1 MQLWKLDK
9 KVCIRFTDEELKE
22 LDENAW
28 KAHKNRTAF
37 IKSKLKLEAKKASK
51 KK

>member
-1 MQLWKLDK
+1 MNQKNI
-9 KVCIRFTDEELKE
+9 VTIRLSDAELSE

-28 KAHKNRTAF
+28 KARKNRTAF
-37 IKSKLKLEAKKASK
+37 IKSKLKLEATKASK

>member
-1 MQLWKLDK
+1 MNQKNI
-9 KVCIRFTDEELKE
+9 VTIRLSDAELSE

-37 IKSKLKLEAKKASK
+37 IKSKLKLEATKASK